1 MRKVVTIIIMFILM
15 AMVHSGI
22 LSSLGSLS
30 KTLEGLNGEVP
41 FTWTSPAEG
50 AKTPGPRVPEYN
62 QSAGGMGISLEGGV
76 YNASDLNSSMIRE
89 LLDTT
94 DWYVGNS
101 SLSSKYALRVY
112 NDTLKVVRNS
122 TETSK
127 AIIEKF
133 FAIFGE
139 HGGQNG
145 EELSRTLE
153 ETFQRAQNL
162 TRTVEDMLGKA
173 LSSNSG
179 R

>member
-1 MRKVVTIIIMFILM
+1 M
-15 AMVHSGI
+15 
-22 LSSLGSLS
+22 
-30 KTLEGLNGEVP
+30 EP
-41 FTWTSPAEG
+41 SPS
-50 AKTPGPRVPEYN
+50 RR
-62 QSAGGMGISLEGGV
+62 GGGQ
-76 YNASDLNSSMIRE
+76 
-89 LLDTT
+89 
-94 DWYVGNS
+94 
-101 SLSSKYALRVY
+101 

-127 AIIEKF
+127 GIIEKF